1 MKSIF
6 FKFKRELCQVFC
18 LYIFIYI
25 YIYIFAI
32 HEEIRRRSH
41 FMSLTLQVITA
52 EHGVLGKII
61 AIKKNS

>member
-18 LYIFIYI
+18 LYIFI